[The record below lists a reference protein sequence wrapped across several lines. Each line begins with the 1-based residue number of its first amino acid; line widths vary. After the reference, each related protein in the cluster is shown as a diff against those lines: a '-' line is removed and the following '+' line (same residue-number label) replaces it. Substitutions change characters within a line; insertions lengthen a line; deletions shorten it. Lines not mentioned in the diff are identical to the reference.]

1 MNINEELAQIS
12 EQLKQERDE
21 IKLKVHLAS
30 MEAKDEWE
38 QAETTWAGL
47 KDNLDDIVDE
57 TKETTEELLASAK
70 VIADELGQTYE
81 RIKKRLT
88 S

>member
-30 MEAKDEWE
+30 MEAKGEWE
-38 QAETTWAGL
+38 QAEATWAGL

-70 VIADELGQTYE
+70 IVADELGQTYE

-88 S
+88 A